1 MKKHLTS
8 IISLTLICAVTA
20 VLLAVTNYI
29 TKPVIDKNSA
39 AAANEALKIVMPN
52 GEGFEKADISL
63 MELPSVVLEAYT
75 EKNGG
80 YVIKLET
87 AGYASGMVIMC
98 GIDKDGKVTGAA
110 CLLSGETLG
119 YEKTYGEKVVGADA
133 NSIDSIDTVATA
145 TKTTLAYRNA
155 VKDALSAAII
165 LGGGSVDLRDEA
177 QILNDNLSAALP
189 SAEGKFIKEFLT
201 VKLESGASVYKA
213 ENNSGFV
220 FKIEDKF
227 FGVKDGAVTGDADE
241 ALKAQILADLDK
253 LVSTTVTEIDIS
265 NKELPV
271 QIVKVYK
278 TNNSSYV
285 FELKAAG
292 YGIQGDKYTAS
303 REYIQI
309 KASVS
314 GEGEIINCETVYQN
328 ETENV
333 GDACASESF
342 YSQFNG
348 KTESNAGEIDGIAG
362 ATITTKA
369 YKDAISA
376 MFSALN
382 TLKGG
387 AN

>member
-52 GEGFEKADISL
+52 GEGFEKADISQ
-63 MELPSVVLEAYT
+63 MELPSAVLEAYS
-75 EKNGG
+75 EKSGG

-98 GIDKDGKVTGAA
+98 GIDKDGKVTGAT
-110 CLLSGETLG
+110 CLSSGETLG

-133 NSIDSIDTVATA
+133 ETIDGIDTVATA

-155 VKDALSAAII
+155 VRDALSAAII

-201 VKLESGASVYKA
+201 VKLESGAAVYKA

-227 FGVKDGAVTGDADE
+227 FGVKDGAVNGEADE
-241 ALKAQILADLDK
+241 ALKAQILADLNK
-253 LVSTTVTEIDIS
+253 IANTTITEIDITG
-265 NKELPV
+265 KELPV

-314 GEGEIINCETVYQN
+314 SEGEIINCETVYEN

>member
-52 GEGFEKADISL
+52 GEGFEKADISQ
-63 MELPSVVLEAYT
+63 MELPSAVLEAYS
-75 EKNGG
+75 EKSGG

-98 GIDKDGKVTGAA
+98 GIDKDGKVTGAT
-110 CLLSGETLG
+110 CLSSGETLG
-119 YEKTYGEKVVGADA
+119 YEKNYGEKVVGADA
-133 NSIDSIDTVATA
+133 ETIDSVDTVATA

-155 VKDALSAAII
+155 VRDALSAAII

-201 VKLESGASVYKA
+201 VKLESGAAVYKA

-227 FGVKDGAVTGDADE
+227 FGVKDGAVNGEADE
-241 ALKAQILADLDK
+241 ALKAQILADLNK
-253 LVSTTVTEIDIS
+253 ISNTTITEIDITG
-265 NKELPV
+265 KELPV

-314 GEGEIINCETVYQN
+314 SEGEIINCETVYEN

>member
-8 IISLTLICAVTA
+8 IISLTIICAITA

-29 TKPVIDKNSA
+29 TKPVIQKNSA
-39 AAANEALKIVMPN
+39 AEANEALKIVMPN
-52 GEGFEKADISL
+52 GEGFEKADISM
-63 MELPSVVLEAYT
+63 MELPSAVLEAFS

-98 GIDKDGKVTGAA
+98 GIDKDGKVTGAT
-110 CLLSGETLG
+110 CLSSGETLG
-119 YEKTYGEKVVGADA
+119 YEKTYGEKMIGADIG
-133 NSIDSIDTVATA
+133 SIDKVDTIATA
-145 TKTTLAYRNA
+145 TKTTQGYKNA
-155 VKDALSAAII
+155 VKDALNAAII
-165 LGGGSVDLRDEA
+165 LGGGRVDLRDEA

-201 VKLESGASVYKA
+201 IKSESGATVYKA
-213 ENNSGFV
+213 ENNSGYV
-220 FKIEDKF
+220 FKIQDKF
-227 FGVKDGAVTGDADE
+227 YGVANGVVNQGADE
-241 ALKAQILADLDK
+241 TLKAQILADLDK
-253 LVSTTVTEIDIS
+253 ITSTTLTEIDIS
-265 NKELPV
+265 GKELPS

-278 TNNSSYV
+278 TNYSSYV

-292 YGIQGDKYTAS
+292 YGIYGDKYIAS
-303 REYIQI
+303 KEHIQI

-314 GEGEIINCETVYQN
+314 NDGEIINCETVYQK
-328 ETENV
+328 ESEGF

-348 KTESNAGEIDGIAG
+348 KTQSTLEEIDAIAG
-362 ATITTKA
+362 ATVTTRG
-369 YKDAISA
+369 YKSAISA
-376 MFSALN
+376 MFEALN
-382 TLKGG
+382 ILKGG